1 MIFSLNNT
9 PKLHQHDVIF
19 GAVDILSTGSPF
31 FKYNKLQPNTQ
42 VIFAKIVSDLTTLK
56 NFSIIQI
63 FKKNIST
70 FYYER
75 KNKMKKIISA
85 IIATAMMFTLC
96 VTSTF
101 AAESWREAFV
111 TRLMKIMSSDP
122 SYNQVVLTDLD
133 RNGIPEAFVM
143 RDGMD
148 GGISAAFTMKGNTIS
163 NIDVPNNIIGTCLSD
178 ITVYQDGGRYIFVGR
193 EVPRYSSVINYYKL
207 MFDGQTFTTE
217 KILKSYVSSYQTVP
231 YVDMYGNDFLTN
243 GYPNRT
249 KIKDFVDRYE
259 GINTLT
265 ATNSNAKLSVNGV
278 DVEVSGYSVNDSNY
292 YKIRDIAM
300 VLRTTNARFD
310 VAWDENLSAIAI
322 STGVKYTIV
331 GGELNSDH
339 SAALNVD
346 QNTAPVYVDGEEKEV
361 LSYNINGNT
370 YFKIRDIADMVGF
383 DVDWDGDTQTVVI
396 RTN

>member
-1 MIFSLNNT
+1 
-9 PKLHQHDVIF
+9 
-19 GAVDILSTGSPF
+19 
-31 FKYNKLQPNTQ
+31 
-42 VIFAKIVSDLTTLK
+42 
-56 NFSIIQI
+56 
-63 FKKNIST
+63 
-70 FYYER
+70 
-75 KNKMKKIISA
+75 
-85 IIATAMMFTLC
+85 
-96 VTSTF
+96 
-101 AAESWREAFV
+101 
-111 TRLMKIMSSDP
+111 
-122 SYNQVVLTDLD
+122 
-133 RNGIPEAFVM
+133 
-143 RDGMD
+143 
-148 GGISAAFTMKGNTIS
+148 
-163 NIDVPNNIIGTCLSD
+163 
-178 ITVYQDGGRYIFVGR
+178 
-193 EVPRYSSVINYYKL
+193 
-207 MFDGQTFTTE
+207 
-217 KILKSYVSSYQTVP
+217 
-231 YVDMYGNDFLTN
+231 MYGNDFLTN
-243 GYPNRT
+243 GYPNRA

-322 STGVKYTIV
+322 STVVKYTIV

-370 YFKIRDIADMVGF
+370 YFKIRDIADMIGF
-383 DVDWDGDTQTVVI
+383 DVDCDGDTQTVVI